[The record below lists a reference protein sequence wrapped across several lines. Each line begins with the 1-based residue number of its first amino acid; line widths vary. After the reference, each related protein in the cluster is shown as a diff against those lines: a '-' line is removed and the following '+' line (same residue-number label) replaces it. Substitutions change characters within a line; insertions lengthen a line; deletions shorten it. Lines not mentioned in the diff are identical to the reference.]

1 MGDCMAKKY
10 ERVLLKLSGAAF
22 KANGL
27 NICPQTIEGYANQ
40 IKKLNDEGMQ
50 ISIVIGGGN
59 IWRGVSG
66 SEMGMDRGQGDYMGM
81 LATVMN
87 SLALESTL
95 RKIGCNAVVQSA
107 IEMPKVTE
115 SFVKRR
121 AVKHLESN
129 KVVIFGGGTGS
140 PYFTTD
146 TAAALRASEI
156 NADVLLVAKNGVDG
170 VYDSDPNKNPD
181 AKKLEKLTHKEAI
194 DKDLKIMDLTSM
206 TLCRENLI
214 DLVIF
219 NIDEENA
226 IYKAAK
232 GQISCSVVSTED
244 K

>member
-1 MGDCMAKKY
+1 MSAKHK
-10 ERVLLKLSGAAF
+10 RVLLKLSGAAF

-27 NICPQTIEGYANQ
+27 NICPSTIEGYANQ

-50 ISIVIGGGN
+50 VSIVIGGGN
-59 IWRGVSG
+59 IWRGLSG

-95 RKIGCNAVVQSA
+95 RKIGCMAVVQSA
-107 IEMPKVTE
+107 IEMPKVSE

-121 AVKHLESN
+121 AVKHLDSN

-156 NADVLLVAKNGVDG
+156 GADVLLVAKNGVDG
-170 VYDSDPNKNPD
+170 VYDSDPNKNKD
-181 AKKLEKLTHKEAI
+181 AKKIEKLTHKEAI

-206 TLCRENLI
+206 TLCRENDI

-219 NIDEENA
+219 NIDEKDA
-226 IYKAAK
+226 IYKAANGK
-232 GQISCSVVSTED
+232 ASCSLVTSKER
-244 K
+244 